1 MIRPDWLSVSE
12 SEAVAAGATHAG
24 YLFGVPVWIA
34 HVGDE
39 SPMMAA
45 KFIPAESWISACL
58 IATQF
63 LIDLN
68 VLERVPYYFGD
79 ALGQAAGVSQS

>member
-1 MIRPDWLSVSE
+1 MIRPDWLFVSE

-24 YLFGVPVWIA
+24 YVFGVPVWIA
-34 HVGDE
+34 HVGDDA
-39 SPMMAA
+39 PLMAA

-58 IATQF
+58 IAAQF
-63 LIDLN
+63 LLDIN

-79 ALGQAAGVSQS
+79 ALGTTAGA

>member
-34 HVGDE
+34 NVGDDT
-39 SPMMAA
+39 PLMAA

-79 ALGQAAGVSQS
+79 PLGQPAGA